1 MSNSIIVLISGNGS
15 NLQALID
22 AAKDSTLNATI
33 TLVVSNKKSA
43 YGLVRAAEAGIP
55 TLVLT
60 LKEYIDIGKSR
71 VDYDIALAKK
81 IKELNP
87 DLLVLA
93 GWMHI
98 LSKEF
103 IDYFPEQIINLHP
116 ALPGQFD
123 GAHAIERAYEA
134 FKRGEIT
141 ETGVM
146 VHKVIPEVDKGEPL
160 LVERVPIL
168 ESDTLEDLEAR
179 IHSVEHRLI
188 VQAVIKFFKLVAF

>member
-1 MSNSIIVLISGNGS
+1 MTFSIVVLISGNGT

-22 AAKDSTLNATI
+22 ATKTSTLNATI
-33 TLVVSNKKSA
+33 TLVVSNKTSA
-43 YGLVRAAEAGIP
+43 FGLTRAIKAGIP

-81 IKELNP
+81 IKEQNP
-87 DLLVLA
+87 DLIVLA

-103 IDYFPEQIINLHP
+103 INYFPNNIINIHP

-123 GAHAIERAYEA
+123 GAHAIERAFEA
-134 FKRGEIT
+134 FQRGEIT

-160 LVERVPIL
+160 LIEHVPIL
-168 ESDTLEDLEAR
+168 KSDTLEDLETR

-188 VQAVIKFFKLVAF
+188 VQAAIKFLELI